1 MNIEDMAIE
10 KNSEIENHIKKLGDK
25 LNVSSDFID
34 FFSENGVAFVIEPRV
49 MNIVHN
55 REEPMSFKPGNVFL
69 DLRKSLGAAV
79 GIVSGL
85 KKPENVLGAIQLVLL
100 IILKIKDAMDVKL
113 PDGSAEVIIALFMNN
128 GFDTYIEEN
137 ELYIKVNDYNKR
149 NRYPIIEKDKYFEI
163 NSFLDRYGVIEI
175 KNGKVRLIEKVFGKD
190 FI

>member
-10 KNSEIENHIKKLGDK
+10 KNSEIENYIKKLKNK

-49 MNIVHN
+49 MNIVNN

-100 IILKIKDAMDVKL
+100 IILKIKK
-113 PDGSAEVIIALFMNN
+113 
-128 GFDTYIEEN
+128 
-137 ELYIKVNDYNKR
+137 
-149 NRYPIIEKDKYFEI
+149 
-163 NSFLDRYGVIEI
+163 
-175 KNGKVRLIEKVFGKD
+175 
-190 FI
+190 